1 MNICSWR
8 ENKRRISFQRV
19 LISRFLLGSFLQ
31 TLESTIKPTDTLLRY
46 NDRLTTFRKGTF
58 PLEPTNPYSVQDY
71 QAPATTVTGQPVLNR
86 SIVVQIRVIAI
97 LMIVHGSLCVF
108 LGIGLAILSVF
119 LPSVIIAQQQKMPP
133 QPNGVTPP
141 QMQLMLV
148 AIYGGMAAA
157 GIIPGLLQI
166 IAGIA
171 NLRLKGRVFGIVAL
185 VSGMLS
191 VGTCYCTPTAVGLL
205 VYGLIIYLNETTKQV
220 FALGREGKS
229 WREIEEYRA

>member
-1 MNICSWR
+1 
-8 ENKRRISFQRV
+8 
-19 LISRFLLGSFLQ
+19 
-31 TLESTIKPTDTLLRY
+31 
-46 NDRLTTFRKGTF
+46 
-58 PLEPTNPYSVQDY
+58 LEPTNPYSVQDY
-71 QAPATTVTGQPVLNR
+71 GAPVTSLAGQPVLNR
-86 SIVVQIRVIAI
+86 SIIVQIRVIAI

-108 LGIGLAILSVF
+108 LGIGLAIMSVF
-119 LPSVIIAQQQKMPP
+119 LPSLIIAQQQKMPP

-141 QMQLMLV
+141 QMQIMLV
-148 AIYGGMAAA
+148 AVYGGMAAA

-166 IAGIA
+166 VAGIA

-220 FALGREGKS
+220 FALGREGKT